1 MNGTFSDCIV
11 SGQQIK
17 QLIDHTL
24 MWGCPCTSVFIHR
37 IFKAPF
43 RPPKPLPPEM
53 TILPETHQKDMN
65 NMLKNQ
71 FYADLVI
78 VCGSL
83 RFHVHRFMITAGSQA
98 FNRLLNI
105 DFSDMG
111 ARSSSESSVVSS
123 TYGDNVNNTDF
134 NEETEYLI
142 RCDQSKMPQTRYVC
156 GRI

>member
-1 MNGTFSDCIV
+1 
-11 SGQQIK
+11 
-17 QLIDHTL
+17 
-24 MWGCPCTSVFIHR
+24 
-37 IFKAPF
+37 
-43 RPPKPLPPEM
+43 M

-65 NMLKNQ
+65 NMLINK
-71 FYADLVI
+71 FYADLVV

-83 RFHVHRFMITAGSQA
+83 RFHVHRFMVTAGSQA

-123 TYGDNVNNTDF
+123 TTGDNVNNADY

-142 RCDQSKMPQTRYVC
+142 RCDPNKMPQPRYVRNC
-156 GRI
+156 YTISTISNATIDGGEYFFRAYFFILL